1 MSDMKSL
8 TLGEVVDYVIAYNA
22 RQEKAE
28 KQAKREKKHGKKRRA
43 TQGDIDAFF
52 G

>member
-1 MSDMKSL
+1 M
-8 TLGEVVDYVIAYNA
+8 TLGEVVDYVIAYN
-22 RQEKAE
+22 
-28 KQAKREKKHGKKRRA
+28 KREKHAEAVSEKESKQGKRRRA